1 MNFEK
6 ANNQYYAMYIEGK
19 VVSLI
24 NNEQLNVEK
33 IPFVFSAEELEEM
46 NKDAEKISLFLK
58 GKNAQWVGRAYGNE
72 KCDIIIDNCRQV
84 ELKYVSCGNG
94 TYLNTS
100 LEYFSSKLN
109 FTSFTEYTHKYICP
123 ILEPIFGDKV
133 YKNISPV
140 TIQESKDIRHG
151 QKELYALIQKADK
164 EMRKKY
170 VEDLYN
176 FLIDNPDKCIMF
188 ISDMINK
195 NVNNKYTP
203 DELVVFNHITKEI
216 KAFSKEQIQIL
227 IKNKNIKKN
236 ALGLVFDGFRV
247 QIGWQNGNGLN
258 NPTLR
263 VFIK

>member
-6 ANNQYYAMYIEGK
+6 ANNQYYAMYIESK

-24 NNEQLNVEK
+24 NKTPHLVE
-33 IPFVFSAEELEEM
+33 INFSFSDEDIQEM
-46 NKDAEKISLFLK
+46 NNDAQKIVDFLQGEK
-58 GKNAQWVGRAYGNE
+58 AVWVGRQCGNE
-72 KCDIIIDNCRQV
+72 KCDIIIDGERQV

-94 TYLNTS
+94 TYLNSS
-100 LEYFSSKLN
+100 LEYFSSKLG
-109 FTSFTEYTHKYICP
+109 FTPFTEYTHKYICP
-123 ILEPIFGDKV
+123 ILEPIYGDKV
-133 YKNISPV
+133 YKNFSPV
-140 TIQESKDIRHG
+140 TMQESKDIRHG
-151 QKELYALIQKADK
+151 QKELYALVQNADK

-176 FLIDNPDKCIMF
+176 FLIQNPDKCIIF

-203 DELVVFNHITKEI
+203 DELVIFNHITKEI
-216 KAFSKEQIQIL
+216 KTFSKEEIKKL

-263 VFIK
+263 VFLK